1 MTSSGYQIQ
10 GVKNVSVAVD
20 AETYVDAQ
28 ALKAASKLPREG
40 VYTEAADITLNEAP
54 SQETGQYKNTEYRR
68 NIQCNKIRCKSNG
81 HRCIRP
87 DPGTVDLGRLYA
99 GGKRSRHKISPQF
112 QTG

>member
-1 MTSSGYQIQ
+1 MTLSLRQQRVKIRLFANEDSTEVTSSGYQIQ

-54 SQETGQYKNTEYRR
+54 SQENR
-68 NIQCNKIRCKSNG
+68 
-81 HRCIRP
+81 
-87 DPGTVDLGRLYA
+87 TV
-99 GGKRSRHKISPQF
+99 
-112 QTG
+112 